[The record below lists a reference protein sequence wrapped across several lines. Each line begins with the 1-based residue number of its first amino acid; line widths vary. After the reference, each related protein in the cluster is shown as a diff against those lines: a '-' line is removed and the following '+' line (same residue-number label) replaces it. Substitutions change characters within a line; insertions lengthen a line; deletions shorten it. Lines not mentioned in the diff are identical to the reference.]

1 MKFIRISDPNCCR
14 DVQWSEDKMIMGNR
28 DEDKVVASFITIAT
42 NLSQIPQNYRKMSIN
57 YNNPLI

>member
-1 MKFIRISDPNCCR
+1 
-14 DVQWSEDKMIMGNR
+14 MIMGNR